1 MKRNL
6 SILSVILLLNT
17 LSVYGQVITGN
28 IIDGLDK
35 NFLDKVWVVNL
46 QTKDSSQT
54 NERGY
59 FRVLGNKG
67 DSLLISRNYYIPRTL
82 IVGEDRHVLT
92 EIFLDARTLPRFD
105 LYGDRMVIPFNAGNL
120 SNMVSLSDRA
130 AGPGKIYGG
139 TSEQNGMMPGFTL
152 DGPISYFMRSE
163 RQKREYARKLAF
175 MARQKDYLDLIQSDS
190 VMQALKFEYNLT
202 DKDLDDLIIEF
213 NLLNLD
219 HQFLDMET
227 ERVQKMLTDFLDQRT
242 RTRKEEE
249 VKDFKKSRGS
259 RKNRAN

>member
-1 MKRNL
+1 VKNQI
-6 SILSVILLLNT
+6 SILSLILVLNT
-17 LSVYGQVITGN
+17 LAVNGQVITGN
-28 IIDGLDK
+28 IIDGLDR

-46 QTKDSSQT
+46 QSKDSSQT

-59 FRVLGNKG
+59 FRVFGNKG
-67 DSLLISRNYYIPRTL
+67 DSLFITRNYYLPKTL
-82 IVGEDRHVLT
+82 IVGEERHILT

-105 LYGDRMVIPFNAGNL
+105 LYGEKIVISFKVGNI
-120 SNMVSLSDRA
+120 SNIASLSDRP
-130 AGPGKIYGG
+130 AGPGKIYRG
-139 TSEQNGMMPGFTL
+139 TSELNGMMPGFTL

-175 MARQKDYLDLIQSDS
+175 MARQKDYLNFIQSDS
-190 VMQALKFEYNLT
+190 VMQALKIDYSLT

-219 HQFLDMET
+219 HQFLDLDT

-242 RTRKEEE
+242 KNSKEKE
-249 VKDFKKSRGS
+249 VNDLTKYREK
-259 RKNRAN
+259 RKNNAN